1 MKKLGIHPKEAIF
14 TKADELFKKAQDAEH
29 EVLKRQH
36 TKKVRLSFELKKH
49 KIFVVHKPFLFGAFG
64 ISELDELREIIPN
77 KKNTVV
83 AELMNSLSQRKQKH
97 IELEPETRIPRLECN
112 RTLPNNMVIEEPEY
126 EIFFTDEFG
135 DQAFQRW
142 SDIDKVRMLALVSYL
157 VAASVVKSLEN
168 ASVRR
173 SCLNDI
179 NKMTDTLEPE
189 ETGTADCSFRGKIK
203 SSSGR
208 LRGSLLAVHKIKA
221 ESIVNQVEA
230 KRLIQKVKSL
240 KKNDLLDMLVPRMLR

>member
-83 AELMNSLSQRKQKH
+83 AELMNSLSQR
-97 IELEPETRIPRLECN
+97 
-112 RTLPNNMVIEEPEY
+112 
-126 EIFFTDEFG
+126 
-135 DQAFQRW
+135 W

-168 ASVRR
+168 ARFSM
-173 SCLNDI
+173 
-179 NKMTDTLEPE
+179 K
-189 ETGTADCSFRGKIK
+189 
-203 SSSGR
+203 
-208 LRGSLLAVHKIKA
+208 LRKLIA
-221 ESIVNQVEA
+221 EHP
-230 KRLIQKVKSL
+230 
-240 KKNDLLDMLVPRMLR
+240 D